1 MCVPLDDKHLSGG
14 FCNWT
19 PQMLRKIGV
28 QHSDHI
34 GACYTGKVLGCT
46 SAQQKQ
52 KSLKKKQKKIKANKQ
67 KSPWDTMEAA
77 GRGKAWSKYSL
88 QKGVL
93 R

>member
-1 MCVPLDDKHLSGG
+1 MCAPLDGKHLSEG

-28 QHSDHI
+28 QDSDYI

-52 KSLKKKQKKIKANKQ
+52 KKVLKKSNQT
-67 KSPWDTMEAA
+67 KSPRDTMEAA
-77 GRGKAWSKYSL
+77 GRGKAWSKCSL
-88 QKGVL
+88 KKGVL